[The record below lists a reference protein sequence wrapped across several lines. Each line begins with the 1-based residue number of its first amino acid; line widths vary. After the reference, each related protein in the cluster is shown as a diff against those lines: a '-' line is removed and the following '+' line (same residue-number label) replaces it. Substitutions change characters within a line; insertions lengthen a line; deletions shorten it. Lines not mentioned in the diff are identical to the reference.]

1 MPIVSR
7 ELENK
12 IQEFISVCEGTKRD
26 PIIELNRA
34 IEYINSNNKE
44 IEYIDAI
51 SISQITSVLANWIN
65 NNQKNIANRLMD
77 IIDLLERTDCRIVS
91 RMGKQVSA
99 HVMKETQG
107 DIVGIIK
114 LPRRYR
120 EQIMFLI
127 KEYNLDPLIFRLIV
141 VGEFEG
147 HDMLQEAQDEAYK
160 YMASAKRDKD
170 GDIIYD
176 YV

>member
-1 MPIVSR
+1 
-7 ELENK
+7 
-12 IQEFISVCEGTKRD
+12 
-26 PIIELNRA
+26 
-34 IEYINSNNKE
+34 
-44 IEYIDAI
+44 
-51 SISQITSVLANWIN
+51 
-65 NNQKNIANRLMD
+65 MD

-91 RMGKQVSA
+91 RLGKPVSA

-120 EQIMFLI
+120 EQVMYLM

-147 HDMLQEAQDEAYK
+147 HDMLQEAQEESYK